1 MGGLDKIFETIRK
14 FFKWKQADEIPFHDL
29 FVSFQ
34 QIIQRN
40 NAAMEII
47 ADMGSKTSGEF
58 LFDKKY
64 LVDSVNQLK
73 ENVRQNAYTLN
84 FMAHNQYLA
93 IIDVVEELTKEL
105 ETNLSGKIVIRDRKI
120 IYFLDEIE
128 EHMQDVVGPKAFNL
142 SRIMKD
148 TEANVP
154 KGFVVTV
161 SAFRNYMA
169 YNNLFERIAELIADF
184 QEEKITVEPL
194 SDALRLMIL
203 GGDLLPEIRRGILA
217 ACKQIMASDREVHY
231 YSIRSSGMAEGGD
244 LSFAGLHDSFLNV
257 PLGEVLSN
265 YKKVLASL
273 YNRAGLEYRRKH
285 EFLPME
291 MAMAVLCQEIVD
303 SRVAGVLYTVDPNH
317 PDRPDCL
324 LTAVWGLGNVVVEG
338 HAAVDT
344 YRVSRDPPY
353 SIVEE
358 KIARKDWM
366 TAAFEMG
373 GGNEVPPELQTES
386 CLAAHEA
393 AELVR
398 VSLMLEKY
406 FKQPLDVEWSLDQDG
421 KLWILQARP
430 MHIPRIKHHVSAK
443 LPEVLKDYPVLLK
456 DQGEIAYRGVG
467 SGPVWKVED
476 KTDLSRVPNG
486 AVLVSRFGPPWL
498 AEAIPRA
505 SAVVTDIGSTTAHMA
520 TVARESRVPTLVGTG
535 AATEVLVA
543 GQEVTVDAI
552 RNVIY
557 EGCIS
562 ELLHHHLLTKGTF
575 ENTYEFRSLRR
586 LLRRIAPL
594 TLTDP
599 EAPNFNVNNCRTIHD
614 IMRFIHE
621 KAIGVLT
628 QYGKNPRALIKQGGR
643 RLKSDL
649 PIDLM
654 MIDIGGGFT
663 ENVGKGEYVDPDQ
676 IASFPMKALWEGL
689 SSPEAWST
697 EPIDASFKDLMSS
710 LSRTQAAE
718 VLGHVIP
725 GVNLAVIGADYVN
738 LNLRLGYHIS
748 AVDAGLGS
756 KIENNY
762 IFFRFIGG
770 VTDITQRSRRAS
782 LLMSILEQNGFKV
795 QLNGDLVIARAIQ
808 LTEAQMNHHLCL
820 LGKLLGFTRQLDVL
834 LKSDADIDIFFEKF
848 MNGIML
854 NTTNQKIK
862 EDFI

>member
-1 MGGLDKIFETIRK
+1 MGGLNK
-14 FFKWKQADEIPFHDL
+14 FFEAIKRFVKWKKTDEIPFHDL
-29 FVSFQ
+29 FVRFQ
-34 QIIQRN
+34 QIIQGN

-47 ADMGSKTSGEF
+47 ADMGGKTSGEF

-64 LVDSVNQLK
+64 LVDSVNRL
-73 ENVRQNAYTLN
+73 EEHVRQNAYTLN
-84 FMAHNQYLA
+84 FMAQNQYLE
-93 IIDVVEELTKEL
+93 IFEVVEELSKEL
-105 ETNLSGKIVIRDRKI
+105 KTNLSGKIVLRDHKT

-128 EHMQDVVGPKAFNL
+128 EHMQDIVGPKAFNL
-142 SRIMKD
+142 SRIIKY

-154 KGFVVTV
+154 SGFVVTIG
-161 SAFRNYMA
+161 AFRNYMA
-169 YNNLFERIAELIADF
+169 YNNLFERIAELIEDF
-184 QEEKITVEPL
+184 QKEKITVEPV
-194 SDALRLMIL
+194 SDAIRLMIL
-203 GGDLLPEIRRGILA
+203 GGDLLPELRRDILS
-217 ACKQIMASDREVHY
+217 ACKRIMTGDREVHY
-231 YSIRSSGMAEGGD
+231 YSIRSSAMAEGGD

-257 PLGEVLSN
+257 PFGEMLSN

-273 YNRAGLEYRRKH
+273 YNRSSLEYRRKH
-285 EFLPME
+285 NFLPME
-291 MAMAVLCQEIVD
+291 MAMAVLYQEIID
-303 SRVAGVLYTVDPNH
+303 SRVSGVLYTVDPGH
-317 PDRPDCL
+317 PDRPECL
-324 LTAVWGLGNVVVEG
+324 LSAVWGLGNVVVEG
-338 HAAVDT
+338 NAAVDT
-344 YRVSRDPPY
+344 YRVSRYPPY
-353 SIVEE
+353 SIIKE

-373 GGNEVPPELQTES
+373 GRHEVPPERQAKS

-393 AELVR
+393 AELVK

-430 MHIPRIKHHVSAK
+430 MHIPRPKHRLSLK
-443 LPEVLKDYPVLLK
+443 LPEVLKDYRVLLEN
-456 DQGEIAYRGVG
+456 QGEIAYRGVG
-467 SGPVWKVED
+467 TGLVWKVED

-535 AATEVLVA
+535 VATEVLTS

-557 EGCIS
+557 EGRIP

-599 EAPNFNVNNCRTIHD
+599 EAPNFDINNCMTIHD

-628 QYGKNPRALIKQGGR
+628 QYGKKPRSLIQQGGK

-654 MIDIGGGFT
+654 IIDIGGGFT
-663 ENVGKGEYVDPDQ
+663 ESVGKGEYVHPHQ

-697 EPIDASFKDLMSS
+697 DPIDANFKDLMSS

-718 VLGHVIP
+718 MLGHVIP

-748 AVDAGLGS
+748 AVDAGLGP

-782 LLMSILEQNGFKV
+782 LLMAILEQNGFKV
-795 QLNGDLVIARAIQ
+795 ELNGDLVIARAIQ

-820 LGKLLGFTRQLDVL
+820 IGKLLGFTRQLDVL
-834 LKSDADIDIFFEKF
+834 LKSDGDIDIFFEKF
-848 MNGIML
+848 
-854 NTTNQKIK
+854 TKV
-862 EDFI
+862 